1 MGPRLIDS
9 PYVASL
15 SMREA
20 LELYFKRSGFGA
32 ETYTAPTFTIKL
44 LGIPFTFPST
54 ANRKR
59 ALPLHDFHHILTGY
73 GTNWTGE
80 AEIGAWELRAG
91 CNSLVTYFLNGSGAA
106 LGLLIAPRRVCRAF
120 RAARGQHT
128 LYRDSEPYAEL
139 LEMSVAD
146 LRRRL
151 GIPVEGIAEQGSES
165 TVDQAESTPRPK
177 I

>member
-1 MGPRLIDS
+1 MDPTLIGS
-9 PYVASL
+9 PYMASL

-44 LGIPFTFPST
+44 LGIPITFPST

-73 GTNWTGE
+73 GTNWVGE

-91 CNSLVTYFLNGSGAA
+91 CNSLVTYFLNGSGVA
-106 LGLLIAPRRVCRAF
+106 LSLLIAPRRRSEE
-120 RAARGQHT
+120 HT
-128 LYRDSEPYAEL
+128 SEL
-139 LEMSVAD
+139 QS
-146 LRRRL
+146 LR
-151 GIPVEGIAEQGSES
+151 
-165 TVDQAESTPRPK
+165 
-177 I
+177 

>member
-1 MGPRLIDS
+1 
-9 PYVASL
+9 
-15 SMREA
+15 MREA
-20 LELYFKRSGFGA
+20 LAHYFKRSGFGS
-32 ETYTAPTFTIKL
+32 ETYSALTFTIKL

-73 GTNWTGE
+73 GTSWIGE

-91 CNSLVTYFLNGSGAA
+91 CNSLVTYWLNGSGVL
-106 LGLLIAPRRVCRAF
+106 LGLLISPRRVWRAF

-128 LYRDSEPYAEL
+128 LYRDTKPYSTL
-139 LEMSVAD
+139 IEMSVGD

-151 GIPVEGIAEQGSES
+151 GIPAEGIAGQGNE
-165 TVDQAESTPRPK
+165 
-177 I
+177 